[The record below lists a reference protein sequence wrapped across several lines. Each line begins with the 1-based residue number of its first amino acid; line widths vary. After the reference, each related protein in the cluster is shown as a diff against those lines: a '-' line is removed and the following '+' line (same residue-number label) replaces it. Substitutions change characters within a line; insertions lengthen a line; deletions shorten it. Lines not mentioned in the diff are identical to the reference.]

1 MKEIILNEDTVFHL
15 VVTVPGCQRPTID
28 NKSIHIHSFMLYLLG
43 IYMQGDFRVL
53 TAREI

>member
-15 VVTVPGCQRPTID
+15 VVTVPGCQRPTND